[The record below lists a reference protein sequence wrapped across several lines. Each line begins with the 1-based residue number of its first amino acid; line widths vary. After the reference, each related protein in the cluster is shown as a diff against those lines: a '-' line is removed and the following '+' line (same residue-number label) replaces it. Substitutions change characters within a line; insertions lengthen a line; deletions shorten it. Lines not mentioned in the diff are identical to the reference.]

1 MGEGMAE
8 DQEAKDDRVAFILLQ
23 ASLALNGVQSR
34 GKAAEIARISYE
46 DMHEL
51 MEKMREVLP

>member
-1 MGEGMAE
+1 MAE

-51 MEKMREVLP
+51 MAKMRDLIK